1 MDGTTA
7 LGITAAML
15 EPITSYLN
23 EAVSVSVPVGIGI
36 MAVLIGVGFVPKI
49 IHKFAK

>member
-1 MDGTTA
+1 MDTTTA

-15 EPITSYLN
+15 QPVLTYLQ
-23 EAVSVSVPVGIGI
+23 EAVAVAVPVGIGI

-49 IHKFAK
+49 IHKFVK